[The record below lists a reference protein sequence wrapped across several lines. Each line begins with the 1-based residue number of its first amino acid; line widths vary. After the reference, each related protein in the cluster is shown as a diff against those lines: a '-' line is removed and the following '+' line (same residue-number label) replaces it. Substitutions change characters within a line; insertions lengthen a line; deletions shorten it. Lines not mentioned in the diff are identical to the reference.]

1 LPSAEE
7 PRGDRVEFRFDG
19 PVAVIYATLVV
30 RLSRTERF
38 TRRDLWQSAARFGA
52 DVGGLCTVHLTQ
64 ADEGRGVLQLAFDDD
79 MAPIVRMQCEQFV
92 RTHLDRRATAGTVER
107 ERLYSCPDCGTP
119 FSREQV
125 RRVRDKG
132 RTSLLCP
139 VDETR
144 VSLEE
149 YGAGGVDEATRAM
162 DASADAA
169 RTAAA
174 ATSVVRGKEET
185 GDFDVFLCHNVADKP
200 AVRDLSRRLRERG
213 ILPWL
218 DEEQLPPGRPWQQE
232 LDQRI
237 DDIGA
242 AAVIIGPSGVGPWQ
256 NHELMAFLRAFVERG
271 SPVIPVLLPGGKQPA
286 LPVLLRGMTWV
297 DLAAHDAL
305 DRLVWGITGTKP
317 WITA

>member
-1 LPSAEE
+1 MIATVEELLRHEVVLREETEAGTALVFPSAFRRDLPSAEE
-7 PRGDRVEFRFDG
+7 PTGDRVEFRFDG

-38 TRRDLWQSAARFGA
+38 ARRDLWQSAARFAA

-79 MAPIVRMQCEQFV
+79 MAPIVRLQCEQFV
-92 RTHLDRRATAGTVER
+92 RTHLDRRATPGTVER

-125 RRVRDKG
+125 RAVRGKG

-144 VSLEE
+144 VVSEE
-149 YGAGGVDEATRAM
+149 AGPGVADNAARAM

-169 RTAAA
+169 RTMAA

-200 AVRDLSRRLRERG
+200 AVRELGARLRERG
-213 ILPWL
+213 LLPWL
-218 DEEQLPPGRPWQQE
+218 DVEQLQPGRPWQQE
-232 LDQRI
+232 LERRI
-237 DDIGA
+237 GDIGA
-242 AAVIIGPSGVGPWQ
+242 AAVLVGSSGVGPWQ
-256 NHELMAFLRAFVERG
+256 SQEIMAFLREFVERDC
-271 SPVIPVLLPGGKQPA
+271 PVIPVLL
-286 LPVLLRGMTWV
+286 R
-297 DLAAHDAL
+297 
-305 DRLVWGITGTKP
+305 R
-317 WITA
+317 